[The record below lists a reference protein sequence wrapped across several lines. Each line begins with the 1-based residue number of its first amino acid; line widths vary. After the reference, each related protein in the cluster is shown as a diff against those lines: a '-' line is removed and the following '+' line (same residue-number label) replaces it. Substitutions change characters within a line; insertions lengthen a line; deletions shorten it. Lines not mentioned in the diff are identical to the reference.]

1 MGYLRTKKCSTA
13 CDYIHGLTWFTR
25 FAKIMPTV
33 QIFRSVARSRALF
46 LPQLYGPISQLQALT
61 ELTESPLSVY
71 GSRGVDLPSHAKVR
85 DL

>member
-25 FAKIMPTV
+25 FGKIMPTV